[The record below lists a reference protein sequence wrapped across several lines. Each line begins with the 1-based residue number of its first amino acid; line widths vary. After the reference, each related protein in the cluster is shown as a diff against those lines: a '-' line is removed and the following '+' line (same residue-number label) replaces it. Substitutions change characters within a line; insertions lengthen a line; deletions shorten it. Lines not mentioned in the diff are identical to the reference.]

1 MHSSL
6 LMIAFV
12 VVGFT
17 ELILHYSTIEMNI
30 IRWVLSRH
38 MITTAAC
45 HQHPAVLSSHLAL
58 IRSS

>member
-1 MHSSL
+1 
-6 LMIAFV
+6 MIAFV